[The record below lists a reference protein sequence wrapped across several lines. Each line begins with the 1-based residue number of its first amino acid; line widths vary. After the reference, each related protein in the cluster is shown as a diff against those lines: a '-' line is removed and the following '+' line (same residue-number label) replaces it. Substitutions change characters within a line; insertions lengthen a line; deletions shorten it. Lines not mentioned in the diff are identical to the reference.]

1 MRVCLFLQNNKEK
14 NRKLSYSLT
23 HSNRNCLTLW
33 LILTEIVLLCDLQ
46 IPLLMCAV
54 VCLVTQLCL
63 TLCNP
68 MNCSLPGS
76 SVNEDSPGKNTGVSC
91 HALLQGI
98 VPTQRSNP
106 VLPHCRW
113 ILYLLSHQGSPHSYM
128 YTPKLN
134 TYLCQK
140 INRRMFITALFI
152 VTKTRNNPNINKKW
166 NVFIIKYYI
175 IIKWNIVVWTNMD
188 KYQEC

>member
-1 MRVCLFLQNNKEK
+1 
-14 NRKLSYSLT
+14 
-23 HSNRNCLTLW
+23 
-33 LILTEIVLLCDLQ
+33 
-46 IPLLMCAV
+46 MCAV
-54 VCLVTQLCL
+54 LCLVTQLCP

-68 MNCSLPGS
+68 MNCSPPGS
-76 SVNEDSPGKNTGVSC
+76 SVHEDSPGKNTGVGC

-106 VLPHCRW
+106 VLPHFRW

-140 INRRMFITALFI
+140 INRRIFIIALFI
-152 VTKTRNNPNINKKW
+152 VAKTSNNTNINKKW
-166 NVFIIKYYI
+166 NVLIKKYYTT
-175 IIKWNIVVWTNMD
+175 IKINEILLYEPTWVNIRNVSIEQQQKKADPRVYSIWLHRYKIQKQAKNV
-188 KYQEC
+188 CW

>member
-98 VPTQRSNP
+98 VPTQRLNP

-113 ILYLLSHQGSPHSYM
+113 ILYLLSHQGSQAKGKTKVEKYVMLLPWLPEKEIP
-128 YTPKLN
+128 YTLLLL
-134 TYLCQK
+134 TF
-140 INRRMFITALFI
+140 RMK
-152 VTKTRNNPNINKKW
+152 KTTTMNLYELSVFESHAERKKH
-166 NVFIIKYYI
+166 FLP
-175 IIKWNIVVWTNMD
+175 
-188 KYQEC
+188 

>member
-54 VCLVTQLCL
+54 VCLVTQLCP
-63 TLCNP
+63 TLCDT
-68 MNCSLPGS
+68 MGWGLPGS
-76 SVNEDSPGKNTGVSC
+76 SVHGDSPGKNTGVGC

-98 VPTQRSNP
+98 VPTQGSNP
-106 VLPHCRW
+106 GPLHCGW
-113 ILYLLSHQGSPHSYM
+113 ILYCLSHQGSP
-128 YTPKLN
+128 
-134 TYLCQK
+134 LCGEANKVDKGCALKIRITEHTLRLGSVRQK
-140 INRRMFITALFI
+140 AGNQ
-152 VTKTRNNPNINKKW
+152 RNNLRYKW
-166 NVFIIKYYI
+166 
-175 IIKWNIVVWTNMD
+175 
-188 KYQEC
+188 QP